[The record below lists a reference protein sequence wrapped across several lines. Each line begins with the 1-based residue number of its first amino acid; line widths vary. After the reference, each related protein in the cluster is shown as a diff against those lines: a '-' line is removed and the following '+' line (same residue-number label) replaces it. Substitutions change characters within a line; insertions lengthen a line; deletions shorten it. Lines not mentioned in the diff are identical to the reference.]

1 MPPFRFATSTP
12 WLSRLLKP
20 LTPARRTC
28 TSSGTRR
35 PTACVRRTSR
45 RRLRASRQAT
55 NYLLAQLEAMGY
67 LERRS
72 GPGEARRR
80 IHVTARGRR
89 LLAAMAASMRRFER
103 QCRRRVGAARYRAFR
118 HVLDAIAAR
127 AGVEGLIAIP
137 ATR

>member
-1 MPPFRFATSTP
+1 VVVEIVEAADAGAAHLHLFRH
-12 WLSRLLKP
+12 
-20 LTPARRTC
+20 PAPD
-28 TSSGTRR
+28 GLR
-35 PTACVRRTSR
+35 PSDLA